1 MKIHR
6 LLTALLVT
14 AFPVFVSEAY
24 AAPVAWTDWT
34 SADLAAGQ
42 ASGTLTV
49 DGTDVAVTLSST
61 TPLSTA
67 TTVNDNSPYWTRPGI
82 YVSSAVD
89 NAPSGDLIALYQ
101 GGTVTLTFDQTVR
114 DPVLSLISWN
124 GNHVEFAPETQIEY
138 LSYGYGY
145 FGSGSFRNPTDTS
158 FDGYGELHG
167 TIRLLGD
174 YDTISFTHTTESW
187 HGLTLGVQGVAPAV
201 PEPGTYAMLL
211 AGLGLMG
218 FMARRQRKS

>member
-14 AFPVFVSEAY
+14 VLPVFVSEAY

-34 SADLAAGQ
+34 SAELAAGQ
-42 ASGTLTV
+42 AIGTLTV
-49 DGTDVAVTLSST
+49 DGTEVAVTLAST
-61 TPLSTA
+61 TALVER
-67 TTVNDNSPYWTRPGI
+67 TTVNNDSPYWTHPGT
-82 YVSSAVD
+82 YTSYAVD
-89 NAPSGDLIALYQ
+89 NAPSGDMISLYL

-114 DPVLSLISWN
+114 NPVLALASWN
-124 GNHVEFAPETQIEY
+124 GNHVEFAPGTQIEY
-138 LSYGYGY
+138 LSFGPGYS
-145 FGSGSFRNPTDTS
+145 GSGSFGNQTDTS
-158 FDGYGELHG
+158 FDGVGELHG

-174 YDTISFTHTTESW
+174 YDTISFTHTTEAV
-187 HGLTLGVQGVAPAV
+187 HQFTLGVQGVAPAV

-218 FMARRQRKS
+218 FMARRRRKV

>member
-14 AFPVFVSEAY
+14 VLPVFVSEAY

-49 DGTDVAVTLSST
+49 DGTEIAVTLSST
-61 TPLSTA
+61 TAFSSR
-67 TTVNDNSPYWTRPGI
+67 TTVNDNSPYWTYPET
-82 YVSSAVD
+82 YVSRVVD
-89 NAPSGDLIALYQ
+89 NAPSGDLISLVY
-101 GGTVTLTFDQTVR
+101 GGTITLTFSQTVR
-114 DPVLSLISWN
+114 DPVLALLSWN
-124 GNHVEFAPETQIEY
+124 SNHVEFAPGTQIEY
-138 LSYGYGY
+138 LSSGRGPW
-145 FGSGSFRNPTDTS
+145 GIGSFANQTDTS
-158 FDGYGELHG
+158 FDGYGDLHG

-174 YDTISFTHTTESW
+174 YDTISFTHTSENS
-187 HGLTLGVQGVAPAV
+187 HEFTLGVLGVPPAV
-201 PEPGTYAMLL
+201 PEPGTYAMLF